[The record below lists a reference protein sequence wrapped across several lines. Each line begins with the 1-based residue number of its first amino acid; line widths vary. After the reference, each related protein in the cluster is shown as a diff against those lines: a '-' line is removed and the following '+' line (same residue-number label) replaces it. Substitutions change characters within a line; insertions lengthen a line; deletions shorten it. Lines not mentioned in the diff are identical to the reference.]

1 MACMH
6 ELRYFDNAATT
17 VMSESA
23 LATYQHVA
31 STYIG
36 NPSALHQKGLEA
48 KAYLQECRT
57 RIANLLQVQEGEL
70 TFTSGATEANAIVL
84 QSLVWKQQKGHVI
97 LSSIEHPSVSEFGR
111 LLKHLGWKVS
121 FLNAPGGFI
130 RCEDLKKELT
140 KQTRLVSLMLV
151 NNVVGSIQDIASLV
165 QTVREFETQT
175 GGRHIHFHT
184 DATQALGKVQFSLS
198 ELGVDSAAF
207 SAHKFYGPRG
217 VGMLYNTNPALE
229 NLSRAGDQ
237 ERGLRGGTE
246 NLAGIAS
253 MTTALQDALDLL
265 AEHSS
270 KVKEINAYL
279 RERLKA
285 FDILSPKDDCSP
297 YILNFATKVLPS
309 EVFTR
314 MLYDRG
320 FCVSSGSACSN
331 NAKQKGE
338 GVLSSMQYHSE
349 LAKSSLRLSF
359 SKDTTLS
366 DAQALADAII
376 SLYQEHA

>member
-23 LATYQHVA
+23 LATYQEVA
-31 STYIG
+31 TTYIG

-48 KAYLQECRT
+48 KAYLQECRAL
-57 RIANLLQVQEGEL
+57 IANLLHVQESEL

-84 QSLVWKQQKGHVI
+84 ESLIWKQQKGHVI
-97 LSSIEHPSVSEFGR
+97 LSSIEHPSVSEFAR

-121 FLNAPGGFI
+121 FLHAPGGFI
-130 RCEDLKKELT
+130 RCEDLQKELT

-151 NNVVGSIQDIASLV
+151 NNVVGSIQDISSLV
-165 QTVREFETQT
+165 KTVREFETQS

-184 DATQALGKVQFSLS
+184 DATQALGKIPFSLS
-198 ELGVDSAAF
+198 SLGVDSAAF
-207 SAHKFYGPRG
+207 SAHKFHGPRG

-237 ERGLRGGTE
+237 EGGLRGGTE

-253 MTTALQDALDLL
+253 MVTALQDALYQLT
-265 AEHSS
+265 EHYEQ
-270 KVKEINAYL
+270 VKEINTYL
-279 RERLKA
+279 RERLKK
-285 FDILSPKDDCSP
+285 FVMLSPENSCSP
-297 YILNFATKVLPS
+297 YILNLATKVLPS

-314 MLYDRG
+314 MLYDHG

-338 GVLSSMQYHSE
+338 GVLSSMQYHPE

-366 DAQALADAII
+366 DAEALADAII

>member
-1 MACMH
+1 MY

-17 VMSESA
+17 VMSESS
-23 LATYQHVA
+23 LRTYQEVA
-31 STYIG
+31 SAYIG

-48 KAYLQECRT
+48 KAFLQENRA
-57 RIANLLQVQEGEL
+57 RIASLLHISEGQL
-70 TFTSGATEANAIVL
+70 IFTSGATEANAIVL
-84 QSLVWKQQKGHVI
+84 ESLIWRQQKGHVI
-97 LSSIEHPSVSEFGR
+97 LSAIEHPSVSEFAR
-111 LLKHLGWKVS
+111 LLKHLGWSVS

-130 RCEDLKKELT
+130 RCEDLQKALT

-151 NNVVGSIQDIASLV
+151 NNVVGSIQDISSLV
-165 QTVREFETQT
+165 RTVRKFEQES

-184 DATQALGKVQFSLS
+184 DATQALGKIRFSLS
-198 ELGVDSAAF
+198 QLGVDSAAF
-207 SAHKFYGPRG
+207 SAHKFHGPRG
-217 VGMLYNTNPALE
+217 VGMLYNANPALE

-237 ERGLRGGTE
+237 EGGLRGGTE
-246 NLAGIAS
+246 NLAGIAA
-253 MTTALQDALDLL
+253 MTTALEEAYASLDQNLGQVG
-265 AEHSS
+265 
-270 KVKEINAYL
+270 KINAYL
-279 RERLKA
+279 RERLGSFA
-285 FDILSPKDDCSP
+285 ILSPSESCSP
-297 YILNFATKVLPS
+297 YILNLSISTLPS

-338 GVLSSMQYHSE
+338 GVLTAMHVHSE
-349 LAKSSLRLSF
+349 LAKSSLRFSF

-366 DAQALADAII
+366 DAEALADAII

>member
-31 STYIG
+31 SIYIG

-184 DATQALGKVQFSLS
+184 DA
-198 ELGVDSAAF
+198 
-207 SAHKFYGPRG
+207 
-217 VGMLYNTNPALE
+217 
-229 NLSRAGDQ
+229 
-237 ERGLRGGTE
+237 
-246 NLAGIAS
+246 
-253 MTTALQDALDLL
+253 
-265 AEHSS
+265 
-270 KVKEINAYL
+270 
-279 RERLKA
+279 
-285 FDILSPKDDCSP
+285 
-297 YILNFATKVLPS
+297 
-309 EVFTR
+309 
-314 MLYDRG
+314 
-320 FCVSSGSACSN
+320 
-331 NAKQKGE
+331 
-338 GVLSSMQYHSE
+338 
-349 LAKSSLRLSF
+349 
-359 SKDTTLS
+359 
-366 DAQALADAII
+366 
-376 SLYQEHA
+376 